1 MKTIYYFSGTGN
13 TLYLAKHLKDNCSY
27 SLIDLSQI
35 TNKKIKLEGEVG
47 ILFPIYAMGI
57 PKIVQEFLENI
68 QVGAITYLFA
78 IATCGGSGYGIPF
91 QQINKILKAKNLKLN
106 YSEYCHMP
114 DNYLKFFKPLSKDN
128 AIKDI
133 ELSSSKIKDITN
145 KINNKEI
152 NSNKSS
158 LFYFFFL
165 GIYKLWR
172 IGLTSV
178 HKKFIVKKD
187 KCTSCKICEQ
197 VCPVNNIKLKDN
209 FPIWN
214 SSCQECLA
222 CVNLCPSIA
231 IICGK
236 KSKNNLRY
244 KNPYISINE
253 LIK

>member
-27 SLIDLSQI
+27 DLINI
-35 TNKKIKLEGEVG
+35 AHVINKNIKLEGEVG

-68 QVGAITYLFA
+68 QIGNISYIFA
-78 IATCGGSGYGIPF
+78 LATCGGSGYGIPF
-91 QQINKILKAKNLKLN
+91 HQINKILKNKNSKLN

-114 DNYLKFFKPLSKDN
+114 DNYLKFFKPLSEN
-128 AIKDI
+128 AAIKDI
-133 ELSSSKIKDITN
+133 ELSSPKIKDITN
-145 KINNKEI
+145 TINNKGI
-152 NSNKSS
+152 SPHKST
-158 LFYFFFL
+158 LLYFIFL
-165 GIYKLWR
+165 GIYKFWR
-172 IGLTSV
+172 LGLNTV
-178 HKKFIVKKD
+178 HKNFIVKKD

-197 VCPVNNIKLKDN
+197 VCPVNNIHLKDG

-214 SSCQECLA
+214 SSCEDCLA

-231 IICGK
+231 ITSGK
-236 KSKNNLRY
+236 KSENSLRY
-244 KNPYISINE
+244 KNPYISIGE